1 MPTPLKANFISV
13 QRHNDTSFTVWHFL
27 QSLLKSRPRTLYT
40 FSTYNKLQIFPSLT
54 LSHLY
59 NSSKIGFERFAKD
72 QIFDHDCS
80 CFCLLVDVLSDVLYS
95 SVLHFLVTD
104 LAYFFRLF
112 VYFSLFSNSPLDLNF
127 LVFGKKI
134 IKDRVESLEDG
145 FDLFGLKVVE
155 EF

>member
-1 MPTPLKANFISV
+1 MLQCFLELCFEDSILIFSEDGTN
-13 QRHNDTSFTVWHFL
+13 SFFL
-27 QSLLKSRPRTLYT
+27 SLL
-40 FSTYNKLQIFPSLT
+40 
-54 LSHLY
+54 
-59 NSSKIGFERFAKD
+59 D

-145 FDLFGLKVVE
+145 FDLSGLKVVE
-155 EF
+155 